1 MTRTLRTLKSSKVI
15 SSSDTLEMFFYSNPN
30 LEVGES
36 VILRSCDGD
45 LFTAEVSDIEED
57 RGAVYFELS

>member
-1 MTRTLRTLKSSKVI
+1 MIRTLKSSKVI

-30 LEVGES
+30 LEVGQS

-45 LFTAEVSDIEED
+45 TFIAEVSDIEED
-57 RGAVYFELS
+57 KGKVYFELG

>member
-30 LEVGES
+30 LEVGDS
-36 VILRSCDGD
+36 VIIRSCDGD
-45 LFTAEVSDIEED
+45 TFIAEVSDIEED